1 MGSGRIFIGMI
12 INSKKSFWNYVIHTF
27 YQFIQY
33 KCMVSIASMSNKSL
47 LSGEGSAG
55 RQERWENKD
64 Q

>member
-1 MGSGRIFIGMI
+1 
-12 INSKKSFWNYVIHTF
+12 
-27 YQFIQY
+27 
-33 KCMVSIASMSNKSL
+33 MVSIASMSNKSL